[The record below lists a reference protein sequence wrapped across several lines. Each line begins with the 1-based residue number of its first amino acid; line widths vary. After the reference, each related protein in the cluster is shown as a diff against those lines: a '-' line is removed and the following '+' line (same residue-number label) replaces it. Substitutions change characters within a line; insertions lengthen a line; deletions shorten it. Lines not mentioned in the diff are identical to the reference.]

1 MFASVPPSFNVAL
14 GDGLE
19 AFLIPALALSLLRK
33 KRQFPLLAA
42 LAGGIAGGF
51 IASFGLGYFF
61 WMNQGVG
68 LAMGSAVLS
77 GLTALWL
84 LSFGVRVRENRGWAY
99 FFFLSVWA
107 VSREGMETVVLF
119 LQVRGTP
126 SLAWGIVLGSGMALV
141 AAWFWQE
148 LASRAREKTLIFLAS
163 LFFILAG
170 IQFAVQSFHEFT
182 EAGIFPRSEFLHEA
196 SEPFSAEGRY
206 GRGFLNGIFL
216 FTTLGFALD
225 RLTGR
230 WRREP

>member
-1 MFASVPPSFNVAL
+1 MLASVSPSFNVVL
-14 GDGLE
+14 WDGLE
-19 AFLIPALALSLLRK
+19 AFLIPALALSLLRQ

-42 LAGGIAGGF
+42 LGGGVVGGL

-61 WMNQGVG
+61 WINQGVG

-77 GLTALWL
+77 GFTAIWL
-84 LSFGVRVRENRGWAY
+84 LSFGVRVRKDRGWAY

-107 VSREGMETVVLF
+107 VSREGVETVVLF
-119 LQVRGTP
+119 LQVRETP
-126 SLAWGIVLGSGMALV
+126 SLVGGIILGAGAALA
-141 AAWFWQE
+141 AAWLWQE

-170 IQFAVQSFHEFT
+170 IQFAVQSFHELT

-206 GRGFLNGIFL
+206 GRGYLSGIFL
-216 FTTLGFALD
+216 LSTMGLLVDWGLA
-225 RLTGR
+225 R
-230 WRREP
+230 WRRRA